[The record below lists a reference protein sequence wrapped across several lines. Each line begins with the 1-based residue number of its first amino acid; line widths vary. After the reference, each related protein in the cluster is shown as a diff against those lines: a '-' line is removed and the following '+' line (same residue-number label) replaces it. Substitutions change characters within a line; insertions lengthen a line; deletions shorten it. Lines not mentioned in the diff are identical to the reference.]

1 MTDEERQHQDLS
13 DIRSIAEKSFA
24 FIRMVLAPLIGLG
37 ITSLVGGCWQVH
49 DMGRDFKN
57 MQTQQTELNAK
68 LESMNEK
75 VLRMFY
81 AGGWDKRDAG
91 GWDKRD
97 AVARPLKDAPQ

>member
-1 MTDEERQHQDLS
+1 MNDEERQHQDLS

-81 AGGWDKRDAG
+81 AGGWDKRDA
-91 GWDKRD
+91 
-97 AVARPLKDAPQ
+97 VARPLKDAPQ

>member
-1 MTDEERQHQDLS
+1 MNDEERQHQDLS

-37 ITSLVGGCWQVH
+37 IASLVGGCWQVH

-57 MQTQQTELNAK
+57 MQTQQSELNAK

-81 AGGWDKRDAG
+81 AGGWDKRETPS
-91 GWDKRD
+91 RTT
-97 AVARPLKDAPQ
+97 KDAPQ

>member
-1 MTDEERQHQDLS
+1 MSDEERQHQDLS

-81 AGGWDKRDAG
+81 AGGWDKRDA
-91 GWDKRD
+91 
-97 AVARPLKDAPQ
+97 VARPLKDAPQ

>member
-1 MTDEERQHQDLS
+1 MSNEPNQNQELN
-13 DIRSIAEKSFA
+13 DIRIIAERCFA
-24 FIRMVLAPLIGLG
+24 FIRMVLAPLIALG
-37 ITSLVGGCWQVH
+37 IASLVGGCWQVH

-81 AGGWDKRDAG
+81 AGGWDKRESAG
-91 GWDKRD
+91 
-97 AVARPLKDAPQ
+97 RPLKDLAQ

>member
-1 MTDEERQHQDLS
+1 MSNEPNQNQELN
-13 DIRSIAEKSFA
+13 DIRIIAEKCFA
-24 FIRMVLAPLIGLG
+24 FIRMVLAPLIALG
-37 ITSLVGGCWQVH
+37 IASIVGGCWQVH

-81 AGGWDKRDAG
+81 AGGWDKREMTG
-91 GWDKRD
+91 K
-97 AVARPLKDAPQ
+97 AVKDAPQ

>member
-1 MTDEERQHQDLS
+1 MSNEPNQNQELN
-13 DIRSIAEKSFA
+13 DIRIIAERCFA
-24 FIRMVLAPLIGLG
+24 FIRMVLAPLIALG

-57 MQTQQTELNAK
+57 MQAQQSELNAK

-81 AGGWDKRDAG
+81 AGGWDKRELPS
-91 GWDKRD
+91 RTH
-97 AVARPLKDAPQ
+97 KDTTQ